1 MQRAC
6 GEFWGFQACWWR
18 TISVYFDNTLY
29 VVLAGSYLGSVMHLT
44 EPQEYVFKASMV
56 IVFTYINI
64 RGVRDV
70 GAVSTIIS
78 ILVLVA
84 FGLVAVVG
92 FAQWQTNPFVPF
104 ISTGSIPVAECRL
117 RACHWVVDVLRL

>member
-1 MQRAC
+1 
-6 GEFWGFQACWWR
+6 
-18 TISVYFDNTLY
+18 
-29 VVLAGSYLGSVMHLT
+29 VLAGAYLGSVMHLT
-44 EPQEYVFKASMV
+44 EPQEYAFKASMV

-104 ISTGSIPVAECRL
+104 IPPDQSLLQSVGYGLAIGLWMYSGYESMSTVAGELKNPQVIFRKPP
-117 RACHWVVDVLRL
+117 